1 MAKLT
6 APIRF
11 DHEDLQEMVEQAK
24 REIAA
29 ACITKEQAKNMLT
42 DIQSEIAKIDNP
54 YKRKNDDLLLLAQH
68 NAFYEAKSWIMDIIQ
83 DKIDVLEKE
92 LKENENQ

>member
-29 ACITKEQAKNMLT
+29 AYITKEQAKNMLT
-42 DIQSEIAKIDNP
+42 DIRFEIAKIDNP
-54 YKRKNDDLLLLAQH
+54 YEGKNDDLLMLAQH
-68 NAFYEAKSWIMDIIQ
+68 NAFYEAKSWIVDIIQ

>member
-1 MAKLT
+1 MAQLT
-6 APIRF
+6 VPIEL

-29 ACITKEQAKNMLT
+29 ACITKEQAKKMLV
-42 DIQSEIAKIDNP
+42 DIEFEIAKIDNP
-54 YKRKNDDLLLLAQH
+54 YEGKNDDLLMLAQH
-68 NAFYEAKSWIMDIIQ
+68 NAFYEAKHWIMDIIQ
-83 DKIDVLEKE
+83 DKIDALKKE

>member
-1 MAKLT
+1 MAQLT
-6 APIRF
+6 VPIEF

-42 DIQSEIAKIDNP
+42 DIQSEIVKIDNP
-54 YKRKNDDLLLLAQH
+54 YEGKNDDLLMLAQH